1 MLTRKALIVH
11 CLTSPPSARLCVFS
25 THSGAKEKGFGLAYD
40 TQLASGKTEIFKHIS
55 KMFPR
60 QKGRKCFFVVAFCG
74 AFVVVVT
81 TAMQNG
87 GRHGSLIILIV
98 SKALVRIGQSGL
110 DVE

>member
-11 CLTSPPSARLCVFS
+11 CLTSPPSARLCVFW

-74 AFVVVVT
+74 VFVVVMT
-81 TAMQNG
+81 TWPVPPAKCWPAWKSNYFDC
-87 GRHGSLIILIV
+87 I
-98 SKALVRIGQSGL
+98 QSPCE
-110 DVE
+110 DWAVWT

>member
-40 TQLASGKTEIFKHIS
+40 TQLASGKTEIFEHIS

-74 AFVVVVT
+74 VFVVVT

>member
-11 CLTSPPSARLCVFS
+11 CLTSPPSARLCGFS

-74 AFVVVVT
+74 VFVVVPQT
-81 TAMQNG
+81 CAG
-87 GRHGSLIILIV
+87 LRGSLIILIV
-98 SKALVRIGQSGL
+98 SEALVRIGQSGL
-110 DVE
+110 E

>member
-11 CLTSPPSARLCVFS
+11 CVTSPPLRHS
-25 THSGAKEKGFGLAYD
+25 TRFGRTVAQRKRGTDWRMTLNLHLAKQK
-40 TQLASGKTEIFKHIS
+40 IFKHSS
-55 KMFPR
+55 KMFSR

-74 AFVVVVT
+74 VFVVVMT
-81 TAMQNG
+81 MQNG